1 MSTEQLTTRISP
13 QPTIQ
18 TSRDLKDEYCF
29 DSDHFTN
36 DYYEYEQGQKHII
49 GRGRLKKNIQF
60 WRDIGAN
67 DFVLDVIENGYKLPL
82 FSMPPQYFSDN
93 NRSTISEYDF
103 VCEAIK
109 DLIDRSLV
117 TDCETAPRVVN
128 PLTVSQRSGMKR
140 LILDLR
146 VVNQHRWKQS
156 VKYDDLKIIFTKRFS
171 YD

>member
-13 QPTIQ
+13 QPTNQI
-18 TSRDLKDEYCF
+18 SRDLKDVYCF

-49 GRGRLKKNIQF
+49 VRGRLKKNIQF

-67 DFVLDVIENGYKLPL
+67 VFVLDVIENGYKLPL

-93 NRSTISEYDF
+93 NRSAISEYDF
-103 VCEAIK
+103 VCEAII

-117 TDCETAPRVVN
+117 RAGPRRSEDRGHRL
-128 PLTVSQRSGMKR
+128 PKACIERRKPQRGEYEGGALHIR
-140 LILDLR
+140 GGG
-146 VVNQHRWKQS
+146 V
-156 VKYDDLKIIFTKRFS
+156 
-171 YD
+171 